1 MRQRSRARDYPADHG
16 KDRALR
22 PLPAQ
27 EPLGAGG
34 SAQVWRA
41 IDTRTGDTVAVKRL
55 HPLVFADEAGRER
68 LLREFRALR
77 DLDEANIVR
86 VRDLELTED
95 DGALILDYVA
105 GPSLATRLAN
115 GDRLSTAEAV
125 SIALDVAAALAAA
138 HAAGI
143 VHRDVT
149 PGNILLDPDDGA
161 RLTDF
166 GIALGGAGT
175 NGEPALT
182 ATGEL
187 VGTLRYLAPEQLR
200 GAPATPASDVHALA
214 AVLYEMLA
222 GRPAYPAASPVALAE
237 AQARGVDPIPS
248 VPPALDAAVRR
259 GLAPEPA
266 DRPAD
271 AASFATELEAAV
283 SADRTEPIAAAA
295 SPAPARSMDGPLWAP
310 IDADSGAEAPPPPN
324 RRGQP
329 SHPARRHSRA
339 RRPGRARPPA
349 PRRWWDRLRSRARS
363 FDHAHGR
370 LRGLAFRTG
379 RSPSRHRRSDPG
391 THTRAQGR
399 EGQRRPRRGKGER
412 QGRRQGQGR
421 RLIADAPSGRQVP
434 PARTSPNDR
443 PPRRSAAGGATVR
456 DPRGR
461 FDRG

>member
-1 MRQRSRARDYPADHG
+1 MG
-16 KDRALR
+16 KTVLFGRYRLE
-22 PLPAQ
+22 

-41 IDTRTGDTVAVKRL
+41 TDTRTGDTVAVKRL

-77 DLDEANIVR
+77 DLDEAHIVR
-86 VRDLELTED
+86 VRDLELTDD
-95 DGALILDYVA
+95 DGALILDYIA
-105 GPSLATRLAN
+105 GPSLATRLADD
-115 GDRLSTAEAV
+115 DRLSTAEAV

-182 ATGEL
+182 ATGQL

-200 GAPATPASDVHALA
+200 GAPADPASDVHALA

-248 VPPALDAAVRR
+248 VPPALDQAVRR
-259 GLAPEPA
+259 GLAPDPA

-271 AASFATELEAAV
+271 AAAFAADIQAAIA
-283 SADRTEPIAAAA
+283 ADRTEPIAPALRSSLAIRHCHRRRRSLARFRRPLRPRHRPDVGPDCRRRRRRWSCRRRRRSA
-295 SPAPARSMDGPLWAP
+295 SLAMPADGLPNPRRATLGPASARCHGSRPSAVPQATLP
-310 IDADSGAEAPPPPN
+310 RRTN
-324 RRGQP
+324 RRAP
-329 SHPARRHSRA
+329 SWSPPVRA
-339 RRPGRARPPA
+339 G
-349 PRRWWDRLRSRARS
+349 
-363 FDHAHGR
+363 G
-370 LRGLAFRTG
+370 
-379 RSPSRHRRSDPG
+379 
-391 THTRAQGR
+391 
-399 EGQRRPRRGKGER
+399 RRPRPR
-412 QGRRQGQGR
+412 
-421 RLIADAPSGRQVP
+421 PH
-434 PARTSPNDR
+434 SPR
-443 PPRRSAAGGATVR
+443 HSAAGPGGARRVGAGGCSPSSR
-456 DPRGR
+456 RAPPSAGR
-461 FDRG
+461 RPSRTRAGTTGGHGNGKGKGKGDGKGRATD